1 MPPEGAV
8 DYQTEDECGNKV
20 DHRANRARFAATD
33 NPKVWWVWCAWW
45 NVETRGWHTEGCT
58 IVGVS
63 MKTGLV
69 GKNSSSSS
77 SSARRDAV
85 VQCECLMER
94 PSDELSTFKGSFGV
108 IKEASSV
115 EEDEEK
121 RLKKDKKGDAGS
133 LLGYI
138 FNRIASSFNSNTI
151 PFEVIPSAMYICFI
165 PLALYLLA
173 LIYLRSRASCRH
185 CPGYEAHHRHHAPQ
199 TQQPGSP
206 GGAQRAQSGQKKTM
220 NISENH
226 KGAVVSHRQRRL
238 SQVQS
243 WSEQMSFYN
252 KAAVAAVPKALV
264 RAPHSRRRIKV
275 NGREEYTEDYWKSHH
290 DGIKTNFVIQHVFG
304 LRAVAGH
311 STDRFCLSYWQ
322 FLIRNHDTLSPFLA
336 PHDPG
341 RGHAFYSS
349 MLLAKY
355 AACVAA
361 GTALYHMHACFK
373 LADAVLGDAGWWQG
387 KILLAAISLVLQK
400 VPMSLVNYLFRLE
413 RKRRR
418 ARALRLKP
426 HKACGLFKVYR
437 NTFAFVPWT
446 ALFLFLAACYG
457 LTINLTST
465 GFLQASSPSSAGT
478 SGNDTNTA
486 HCGCAGITAGKDVEG
501 DWITLLL
508 MIVLFRTLLYRPTM
522 ILIGALLFM
531 ALERKR
537 RKKRMQTESRIDLAA
552 RGGLGGAEIEM
563 STPGGRSTS
572 VAFDG
577 DDGAGVDDRFNNPL
591 YHGSLPPSIPEN
603 DVPPGYGKNGR
614 DRTTSLSR
622 LTRDRAPSLGDGD
635 EGDEGGR
642 VRSGGDDDDEGG
654 EGYHNNPML
663 AAMEKKKAAVAAAA
677 AAVAAA
683 DETVEAYHSN
693 PMTAARQKAAAAT
706 KAAAAAAASADEG
719 VEAYHSN
726 PMLAAKQQKAAAK
739 AKAAA
744 AVAAADETV
753 EDYHSNP
760 MIVARKVTESRR
772 AAAGQECKGAGAVMG
787 GSHYSMDIAEDA
799 SDQIVVDFFEN
810 PMDSSVGGS
819 VGSSS
824 VGGSA
829 RGKHARG
836 KGGERDGDRTGG
848 GDGGDDVFECDDV
861 LEMVA
866 NDADSA
872 WHRHGGSVE
881 FGGGGDGGDD
891 EGESSPNPMHRKRS
905 VLEMVAPDLDSAWHR
920 TGSIE
925 I

>member
-1 MPPEGAV
+1 M
-8 DYQTEDECGNKV
+8 DISGNQ
-20 DHRANRARFAATD
+20 N
-33 NPKVWWVWCAWW
+33 
-45 NVETRGWHTEGCT
+45 
-58 IVGVS
+58 
-63 MKTGLV
+63 
-69 GKNSSSSS
+69 
-77 SSARRDAV
+77 
-85 VQCECLMER
+85 
-94 PSDELSTFKGSFGV
+94 
-108 IKEASSV
+108 
-115 EEDEEK
+115 
-121 RLKKDKKGDAGS
+121 
-133 LLGYI
+133 
-138 FNRIASSFNSNTI
+138 
-151 PFEVIPSAMYICFI
+151 
-165 PLALYLLA
+165 
-173 LIYLRSRASCRH
+173 
-185 CPGYEAHHRHHAPQ
+185 
-199 TQQPGSP
+199 
-206 GGAQRAQSGQKKTM
+206 
-220 NISENH
+220 
-226 KGAVVSHRQRRL
+226 GAVVSHRQRRL

-252 KAAVAAVPKALV
+252 NAAAAAVPKALV
-264 RAPHSRRRIKV
+264 RTPHIRRRIKV

-290 DGIKTNFVIQHVFG
+290 DGIETNFIIQHVFG
-304 LRAVAGH
+304 LRAVADH

-355 AACVAA
+355 ASCVAA

-400 VPMSLVNYLFRLE
+400 VPMSLVNYLFRIE

-457 LTINLTST
+457 ITINLTST

-478 SGNDTNTA
+478 SGNDTDTA

-508 MIVLFRTLLYRPTM
+508 MIVVFRTFCYRPTI
-522 ILIGALLFM
+522 ILVGTLLFM

-537 RKKRMQTESRIDLAA
+537 RKKRMQTESRKDLAA

-563 STPGGRSTS
+563 STPGGRTKS

-577 DDGAGVDDRFNNPL
+577 DDGAGVDDRFSNPL

-614 DRTTSLSR
+614 DRATSLSL
-622 LTRDRAPSLGDGD
+622 LTRDRAPSLDDGDKGD
-635 EGDEGGR
+635 EGSH
-642 VRSGGDDDDEGG
+642 VLSGGDDDEGG
-654 EGYHNNPML
+654 DGYHNNPML

-753 EDYHSNP
+753 EAYHSNP
-760 MIVARKVTESRR
+760 MNDVARKAAES
-772 AAAGQECKGAGAVMG
+772 ATGQECKGAGAVMG
-787 GSHYSMDIAEDA
+787 GSNYSMDIAED
-799 SDQIVVDFFEN
+799 SDDHIVVDFFEN
-810 PMDSSVGGS
+810 PMDSSVRGG

-824 VGGSA
+824 VGGST
-829 RGKHARG
+829 RGNHARG
-836 KGGERDGDRTGG
+836 KGVERDGDRKGG
-848 GDGGDDVFECDDV
+848 GDGGDDVFE
-861 LEMVA
+861 MVA
-866 NDADSA
+866 PDVDSA

-881 FGGGGDGGDD
+881 FGGCGDGGDD
-891 EGESSPNPMHRKRS
+891 EGGSSPNPMHRKRS
-905 VLEMVAPDLDSAWHR
+905 ALEMVAPDLDSAWHR
-920 TGSIE
+920 HGGSIE
-925 I
+925 L